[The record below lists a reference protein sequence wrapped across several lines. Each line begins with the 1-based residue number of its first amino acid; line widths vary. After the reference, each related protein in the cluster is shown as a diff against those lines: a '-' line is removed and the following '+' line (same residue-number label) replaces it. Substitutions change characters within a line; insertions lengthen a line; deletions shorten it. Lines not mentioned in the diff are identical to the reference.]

1 MLQEWL
7 QKQGLS
13 AKDQQ
18 AVINGFKDTEDDKQL
33 AVLSFR
39 DFALR
44 YQWLCK
50 ILEVRSYDVIVHA
63 STRRERGGGEP
74 AMPVNALQT
83 EYQHKSPFWEGGQL
97 SANLVAPAPSTMFS

>member
-50 ILEVRSYDVIVHA
+50 ILEVRNYDVIVDEF
-63 STRRERGGGEP
+63 TWREEGGWEP
-74 AMPVNALQT
+74 PMPVNALQT
-83 EYQHKSPFWEGGQL
+83 QYQLNNE
-97 SANLVAPAPSTMFS
+97 AV